1 MWSKK
6 NEDKWWSKDLDTY
19 NNSVLIENA
28 LILILNNAKMKKL
41 KLALST
47 ATTIGLTI
55 FCISLIT
62 PTEAVAKMV
71 PGYEMINYRCPN
83 GTELDRCN
91 YADDECDVSA
101 QDLCP

>member
-1 MWSKK
+1 M
-6 NEDKWWSKDLDTY
+6 D
-19 NNSVLIENA
+19 A
-28 LILILNNAKMKKL
+28 LILILNKLNMKKL

-71 PGYEMINYRCPN
+71 PGYEMIPYNICPN